1 MALGDCP
8 ECSNP
13 ISSSALSC
21 PHCGCP
27 LRKGKKKR
35 SYLWPM
41 LLILFSLVF
50 VSMALRSNEQGS
62 KPNARYAESYNDKS
76 NVIPLS
82 TAPRCN
88 ASQADALIGKL
99 ISKGIFLKIE
109 SKRDVPRIYILEAW
123 STLTIDEK
131 KAFDNAVQ
139 CHLMRGIGK
148 PVLAVYHDGRTGKE
162 VAETGPYGFS
172 MN

>member
-1 MALGDCP
+1 MAIRECP
-8 ECSNP
+8 ECCKP
-13 ISSSALSC
+13 ISTNAAAC

-27 LRKGKKKR
+27 LSGGKKKR
-35 SYLWPM
+35 SYLWP
-41 LLILFSLVF
+41 LFLILFVLGGV
-50 VSMALRSNEQGS
+50 ALMSNNPDS
-62 KPNARYAESYNDKS
+62 KRGEKAGEGFNDKS
-76 NVIPLS
+76 NVVPLS

-88 ASQADALIGKL
+88 ASQADVLVGKL
-99 ISKGIFLKIE
+99 INQGIFLKIE
-109 SKRDVPRIYILEAW
+109 TKRDVPRIYVLEPW
-123 STLTIDEK
+123 NTLTIDEK

-162 VAETGPYGFS
+162 VAETGPHGFS